1 MSGRFTRLAA
11 LALKE
16 LKVVLLDRRARTTLV
31 LSPIVQLLLFG
42 FATTLEVKA
51 IDIGIVDRDGGRAAQ
66 AMVAALDGSP
76 NIRTLRNYPSED
88 ALDEGIARR
97 EVIAGLILPQR
108 LSADIAAG
116 RGGEVLALLDGR
128 RTNAAQIVG
137 GYLGQIAER
146 AGAELRPATRAPP
159 QALAHP
165 QVVTRNW
172 FNPNLDYLW
181 FTMPAMIAVIT
192 AVLVLSVSA
201 QSVAR
206 EREFGTFDELMILP
220 LRSYEILLGKVAPA
234 FVVGVINCLVYVVM
248 IPLVYGVPLT
258 GSLGLLLVGVVVYTM
273 ALVGLGLMISTLAG
287 NQQQAFLGMFFVTVP
302 LILLSG
308 YAAPVDNMPA
318 WLQPVV
324 AINPAYH
331 MVVIGEGVFL
341 KDLPGDL
348 VLRHLLPMLAAAV
361 ITFTMAW
368 TLFRARTE

>member
-1 MSGRFTRLAA
+1 VGLTRLAA

-16 LKVVLLDRRARTTLV
+16 LKVVLLDRRARTTL
-31 LSPIVQLLLFG
+31 LFSPMIQLLLFG

-76 NIRTLRNYPSED
+76 NVRRLRSYPSEA

-137 GYLGQIAER
+137 GYLGQIAQR
-146 AGAELRPATRAPP
+146 AGADLRPAKRGPL
-159 QALAHP
+159 QP
-165 QVVTRNW
+165 QVVTRHW

-192 AVLVLSVSA
+192 AVLVLSVSG

-220 LRSYEILLGKVAPA
+220 LRPHEILLGKVAPA
-234 FVVGVINCLVYVVM
+234 FVVGVVNCLIYVVA
-248 IPLVYGVPLT
+248 IPLFYGVPLS
-258 GSLGLLLVGVVVYTM
+258 GSLGLLLIGIVAYSM
-273 ALVGLGLMISTLAG
+273 SLVGLGLMISCLASS
-287 NQQQAFLGMFFVTVP
+287 QQQAFLGMFFVTVP
-302 LILLSG
+302 MVMLSG
-308 YAAPVDNMPA
+308 YASPVDNMPD
-318 WLQPVV
+318 WLQPLV
-324 AINPAYH
+324 AVNPAHH
-331 MVVIGEGVFL
+331 MIVISEGIFL

-348 VLRHLLPMLAAAV
+348 VLKHLLPMLGAAV
-361 ITFTMAW
+361 ATFTMAW
-368 TLFRARTE
+368 LLFRARSE

>member
-1 MSGRFTRLAA
+1 MNSRLTRLAA

-51 IDIGIVDRDGGRAAQ
+51 IDIGLVDRDGGRAAQ
-66 AMVAALDGSP
+66 EMVAALDGSP
-76 NIRTLRNYPSED
+76 NVRHLRNYPSEA

-128 RTNAAQIVG
+128 RSNAAQIVG
-137 GYLGQIAER
+137 GYLGQIAQR
-146 AGAELRPATRAPP
+146 AGAELRPAVQGPP
-159 QALAHP
+159 QNRSAP
-165 QVVTRNW
+165 QVLTRHW

-220 LRSYEILLGKVAPA
+220 LRPHEILLGKVAPA
-234 FVVGVINCLVYVVM
+234 FVVGVVNCLIYAAA
-248 IPLVYGVPLT
+248 IPLFYGVPLT
-258 GSLGLLLVGVVVYTM
+258 GSVGLLLLGIVVYTM

-308 YAAPVDNMPA
+308 YASPVDNMPA
-318 WLQPVV
+318 WLQPLV
-324 AINPAYH
+324 AVNPTHH
-331 MVVIGEGVFL
+331 MIVISEGVFL

-348 VLRHLLPMLAAAV
+348 VLKHLLPMLGASVA
-361 ITFTMAW
+361 TFTMAW
-368 TLFRARTE
+368 TLFRARSE